1 MGNCECLNG
10 CPFFHDKM
18 KDYDGL
24 RKICKEQ
31 YCFSTYTD
39 CARYQVYKQLGNDYM
54 PKDLYPNMYE
64 RAAKII
70 SRTINADANPIVEA
84 IPTGK
89 VVDDIIKNLFAPVGP
104 HK

>member
-39 CARYQVYKQLGNDYM
+39 CARYQVYKQALC
-54 PKDLYPNMYE
+54 LYLCG
-64 RAAKII
+64 RGAAG
-70 SRTINADANPIVEA
+70 AYH
-84 IPTGK
+84 
-89 VVDDIIKNLFAPVGP
+89 L
-104 HK
+104 